1 MNETSTVT
9 PNEAPT
15 TAALMDILGEGVTAA
30 EEALAA
36 AKAGRAGEARDLLKI
51 ADEQL
56 EAGQGGSA
64 AHAQRRRKL
73 LRLMNEA
80 QGQLPAEETPASAPE
95 ADVPAAPAQ
104 VADAAPTEPV
114 EAPVPAEEPAAAPE
128 ADAAAEKAKR
138 ASAPGAHRPGQPTE
152 GQWAKVAE
160 ALLLE
165 ETNPDWREADAE
177 RHWAAM
183 DRAEIEHPK
192 TRFWMRVEEAQA
204 LHAELEVAVLRG
216 DFAAANE
223 RWERIFDVDTN
234 IRSKAQGERRKG
246 LEGAGEKLAAYEA
259 ARARTARIKG
269 WLKAGK
275 RAAAAA

>member
-1 MNETSTVT
+1 MNKTNTAT
-9 PNEAPT
+9 TTEAPT
-15 TAALMDILGEGVTAA
+15 AAALMEILGQGVTAA

-36 AKAGRAGEARDLLKI
+36 AQADRVGEARDLLKI
-51 ADEQL
+51 AGEQL
-56 EAGQGGSA
+56 DAGQGGSA
-64 AHAQRRRKL
+64 AHAQRRGKL

-80 QGQLPAEETPASAPE
+80 QALLPAEDAALPAPE
-95 ADVPAAPAQ
+95 AQAPAPAAPAAEDASAEV
-104 VADAAPTEPV
+104 VAASEPI
-114 EAPVPAEEPAAAPE
+114 EQPAVAPE
-128 ADAAAEKAKR
+128 ADAAAAGAKPDR
-138 ASAPGAHRPGQPTE
+138 IPGGHRPGQPTE
-152 GQWAKVAE
+152 AQWGKVAE

-165 ETNPDWREADAE
+165 ETDPDWREADAE

-183 DRAEIEHPK
+183 DRAEIDHPK

-246 LEGAGEKLAAYEA
+246 LKSAEEKMAAYEA
-259 ARARTARIKG
+259 ARARTARIKA

-275 RAAAAA
+275 RAADA